1 MKPRTTSYVQPR
13 SSADLWAS
21 AHTRINAEHGMGNS
35 ANALHK
41 AVTIKSL
48 IQSIGT
54 NPDAF
59 ELLAARRHEMSAAQ
73 IDAALQFGLPPKA
86 AKVAKAQPK
95 AATMAPRGLSGVP
108 LWGKHGGPLS

>member
-1 MKPRTTSYVQPR
+1 M
-13 SSADLWAS
+13 
-21 AHTRINAEHGMGNS
+21 GMGDP
-35 ANALHK
+35 ADAITK

-73 IDAALQFGLPPKA
+73 IDAALKRGLPPKA

-95 AATMAPRGLSGVP
+95 AAPKARSRLAGFPLRGFHSGAQT
-108 LWGKHGGPLS
+108 